1 MKDEVLKKPSR
12 LKILYAFQGTGN
24 GHSARALALYPA
36 WLASSHDVDFLISG
50 RKSQLKFPF
59 PTLQL
64 SGIVLQYGKFGGVAW
79 GKTLLRNN
87 WWQFFV
93 DIIRLDVSSYDII
106 INDFEPVSAW
116 KARWVNKALLGLS
129 HQAAVVHPLAPK
141 PLKNGYFAEVFM
153 RWFAPA
159 NSHIGFHF
167 LPFAE
172 GVLPPLQTAQ
182 VETVQ
187 QNQLQKSCLVYLP
200 AFGLLH
206 ILKVLQCFPHFHF
219 TVFHP
224 NVTNVQSAGNVVL
237 HPIDK
242 ERFTRV
248 FAQVSRIIC
257 SAGFELPAETL
268 ANGKQLLAIP
278 IKKQYEQ
285 YCNAAALKEIQG
297 ATVVTRFSA
306 GIVGEWLIQ
315 RSGSTTTLLETIT
328 PEEVLRKMFEKLAEM
343 QWQTM
348 QDVK

>member
-1 MKDEVLKKPSR
+1 MKDEVLKKPAR

-36 WLASSHDVDFLISG
+36 WLASSHDVDFVISG

-64 SGIVLQYGKFGGVAW
+64 SGIVLQYGKSGGVAW

-87 WWQFFV
+87 WWQFFS
-93 DIIRLDVSSYDII
+93 DIIRLDVSSYDVIV
-106 INDFEPVSAW
+106 NDFEPVSAW
-116 KARWVNKALLGLS
+116 KARWVKKTILGLS

-141 PLKNGYFAEVFM
+141 PLKNNYFAEVFM

-159 NSHIGFHF
+159 NTHIGFHF

-172 GVLPPLQTAQ
+172 GVLPPLQTTCT
-182 VETVQ
+182 ETLQ
-187 QNQLQKSCLVYLP
+187 QKRLRKSCLVYLP
-200 AFGLLH
+200 AFGLSH
-206 ILKVLQCFPHFHF
+206 ILNVLERFPLFHF

-224 NVTNVQSAGNVVL
+224 DVTNVQSNGNVVL
-237 HPIDK
+237 HPVDK

-248 FAQVSRIIC
+248 FAQVSRVIC
-257 SAGFELPAETL
+257 SAGFELPAEAL

-285 YCNAAALKEIQG
+285 YCNAAALKGIRG
-297 ATVVTRFSA
+297 ATVATRFSA

-315 RSGSTTTLLETIT
+315 RSGPATTLLETIT
-328 PEEVLRKMFEKLAEM
+328 PEEVLRKVLEKVAGM
-343 QWQTM
+343 QLSSI
-348 QDVK
+348 DLE